1 MMQRLLTYILLL
13 VVSISWGQNDA
24 SLSLVTDKNKVEIGD
39 PILASI
45 RFTYPSSYDAA
56 EIIFPQKDESTPISD
71 TIDVWGAKE
80 PVIKLDEQNGLITW
94 QQDLTIAVFW
104 GGNIQLGPFKAI
116 MGQDT
121 LWSNVVTLSI
131 ATPDVDVE
139 EDFKGIK
146 TIEKDPFTW
155 WEQIKL
161 FVKTYW
167 IWIVSILVLIA
178 LAIALPYFIKKK
190 KEQEVKVPKIPL
202 PIRLMSQLEE
212 VDKKQLWQNEKHKAY
227 YSEVTDVIRK
237 LLEHKFD
244 IHAMEQTSDE
254 ILASLRLSSIS
265 KPELNELSSLF
276 ELADMIKFAKSTPV
290 PKENITAMKLAK
302 SLVQREI
309 DTLKK

>member
-1 MMQRLLTYILLL
+1 MQRLLTYILLL
-13 VVSISWGQNDA
+13 VASTFWGQNDA

-56 EIIFPQKDESTPISD
+56 EIVFPQKDESTPIND
-71 TIDVWGAKE
+71 TIDVWGAKD

-94 QQDLTIAVFW
+94 QQDLTIAVFS

-131 ATPDVDVE
+131 ATPDVDIK

-155 WEQIKL
+155 WEKIML

-167 IWIVSILVLIA
+167 IWIVSILSLIA
-178 LAIALPYFIKKK
+178 LAIVIPYLIKKK
-190 KEQEVKVPKIPL
+190 KEQEVKAPKIPL

-212 VDKKQLWQNEKHKAY
+212 VEQKQLWQNGRHKAY
-227 YSEVTDVIRK
+227 YSEVTNVIRK

-265 KPELNELSSLF
+265 KTELNELSSLF

-290 PKENITAMKLAK
+290 PEENITAMKLAK

-309 DTLKK
+309 NTIEK